1 MRTSKE
7 MITARISVARPDSH
21 AATRDALPI
30 TLTGLAA
37 KRLQREVEPAL
48 AVGARALKPGVP
60 RALGDLAR
68 LLELFLGRVHDG
80 HAELRQ
86 PLARP
91 PFCRLGGGPLLL
103 LEGRVGLAEG
113 DVDG

>member
-7 MITARISVARPDSH
+7 MITARIRVASPDSR

-30 TLTGLAA
+30 TRAGLAA

-48 AVGARALKPGVP
+48 AVRARALKPGVP

-80 HAELRQ
+80 HAELGQ

-91 PFCRLGGGPLLL
+91 PFCRLGVSPRS
-103 LEGRVGLAEG
+103 EERRVGKEC
-113 DVDG
+113 

>member
-1 MRTSKE
+1 

-68 LLELFLGRVHDG
+68 LLELLPGRVHDS

-91 PFCRLGGGPLLL
+91 PFRRLGVSPRS
-103 LEGRVGLAEG
+103 EERRVGKEC
-113 DVDG
+113 